1 MSNPQL
7 KRQRVILQTIV
18 GKTVELSTEP
28 RWLEAKIMSL
38 IGNTLGLNITYDSY
52 NFSVVNYDDNNI
64 LVIVD
69 INYSEIPLHK

>member
-1 MSNPQL
+1 MQNPQL

-18 GKTVELSTEP
+18 GKTNELLAEP

-38 IGNTLGLNITYDSY
+38 IGNTLDLNITYDPFTF
-52 NFSVVNYDDNNI
+52 NVINYDDNNL

-69 INYSEIPLHK
+69 INYSEIP